1 MSSLYHINTIVIT
14 EKRGFFKVK
23 ILIVEDDKNI
33 SSLLSEELKAW
44 GYETKE
50 IENFNNVLD
59 SFKDFKPNLVLM
71 DISLPFYNGFYWTE
85 KIRNISH
92 VPIIFISSH
101 TEPMNIIQAMQFG
114 ADDFIEKPIDITVTR
129 AKIQAILRRAY
140 DYNIDE
146 ENLTYKDFT
155 LKLSSASLIGNN
167 FSISLTRTELLILEI
182 LFRFKNQI
190 VSRENIINHCWQSED
205 FIDDNTLSVNI
216 TRLRK
221 KLNNVDVDLIHTK
234 KGIGYFLG

>member
-1 MSSLYHINTIVIT
+1 
-14 EKRGFFKVK
+14 
-23 ILIVEDDKNI
+23 
-33 SSLLSEELKAW
+33 
-44 GYETKE
+44 
-50 IENFNNVLD
+50 
-59 SFKDFKPNLVLM
+59 
-71 DISLPFYNGFYWTE
+71 
-85 KIRNISH
+85 
-92 VPIIFISSH
+92 
-101 TEPMNIIQAMQFG
+101 MQFG